1 MSHISFVSQCKFS
14 GNLSQVI
21 NYILP
26 IRAFKVNTLFFLL
39 TGFLS
44 LSVLPSNVPIEG
56 DDVVMRCVAD
66 RLLYANLRW
75 YRVINVAN
83 PDALQEAV
91 PCDTLALSPLPQ
103 PNVTISGLQG
113 SNTTLGL
120 PIPNATM
127 MDQGLYA
134 CQVENVG
141 TSERTCLLHNL
152 RLKGVCLDIHHL
164 PPSQPIKAHLC
175 QHF

>member
-1 MSHISFVSQCKFS
+1 MSRISNMFQCKFTS
-14 GNLSQVI
+14 SSSRVI

-26 IRAFKVNTLFFLL
+26 VNASILFFSL

-56 DDVVMRCVAD
+56 EDVVMRCIAD

-75 YRVINVAN
+75 YRVISVAN
-83 PDALQEAV
+83 PDALQAAV
-91 PCDTLALSPLPQ
+91 SCDTLTLSPLPQ
-103 PNVTISGLQG
+103 HNVTISGLQG
-113 SNTTLGL
+113 SNTTLDL

-141 TSERTCLLHNL
+141 ISERTCLLHNL
-152 RLKGVCLDIHHL
+152 RLRGV
-164 PPSQPIKAHLC
+164 
-175 QHF
+175 F